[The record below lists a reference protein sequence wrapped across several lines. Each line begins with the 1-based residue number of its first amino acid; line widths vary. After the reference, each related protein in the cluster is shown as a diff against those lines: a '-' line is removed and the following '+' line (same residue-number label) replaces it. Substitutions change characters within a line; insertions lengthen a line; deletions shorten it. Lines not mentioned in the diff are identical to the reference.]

1 MIFIQIDE
9 PFIPIIAERFLEQA
23 AEETLRQAAGPQEAD
38 LTIVLTDDDALQK
51 LNLEFM
57 GIDAPT
63 DVLSFPADLID
74 PDSGQRYLGDILIS
88 VPRAVAQAPENQQ
101 TVQAE
106 ILLLAVHGVLHLLGY
121 DHAEPEEKE
130 AMWARQN
137 LVLGLLAGNK
147 GI

>member
-74 PDSGQRYLGDILIS
+74 PD
-88 VPRAVAQAPENQQ
+88 
-101 TVQAE
+101 
-106 ILLLAVHGVLHLLGY
+106 
-121 DHAEPEEKE
+121 
-130 AMWARQN
+130 
-137 LVLGLLAGNK
+137 
-147 GI
+147 